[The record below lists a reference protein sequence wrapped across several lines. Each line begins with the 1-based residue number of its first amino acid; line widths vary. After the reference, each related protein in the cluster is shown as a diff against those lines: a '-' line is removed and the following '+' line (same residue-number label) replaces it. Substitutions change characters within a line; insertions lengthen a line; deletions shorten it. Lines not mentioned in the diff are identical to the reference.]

1 MQFLFPD
8 VHPILEASI
17 DTVGGLMAIKR
28 VGTQGVLVTQEEL
41 SCWRIYRRYQRQQLF
56 KDVMAL
62 DLVAWPL
69 FLRQLQWPASPIMR
83 GIQALLVVGV
93 WPLLFVGA
101 FIRLFASWLTFP
113 ARLIATLIT
122 PNKLQAPGEKSL
134 MGLHNAFACLG
145 ISSIVLSEPLYIACI
160 DEWIGLLYG
169 EQIAKDKSLGM
180 YIHRVE
186 CERAE
191 LDASEPLGASLRDEV
206 TVARERLSR
215 DLGHY
220 LVEGRPVKAA

>member
-1 MQFLFPD
+1 
-8 VHPILEASI
+8 
-17 DTVGGLMAIKR
+17 MAIER
-28 VGTQGVLVTQEEL
+28 VGAQGVLVTQEEL

-56 KDVMAL
+56 KDAMAL
-62 DLVAWPL
+62 DLVLWPL
-69 FLRQLQWPASPIMR
+69 FLRHLQWPLSLFMR
-83 GIQALLVVGV
+83 CIQALLVVGV
-93 WPLLFVGA
+93 WPLLFIGA
-101 FIRLFASWLTFP
+101 LIRLLVNWLMFP

-122 PNKLQAPGEKSL
+122 PNQFQAPGEKSL
-134 MGLHNAFACLG
+134 LGLHNAFACLG

-169 EQIAKDKSLGM
+169 DQVAKDKSLGM
-180 YIHRVE
+180 YICRVE
-186 CERAE
+186 RERAE